1 MSSSADASPPTD
13 RIYVYHHGLRWLH
26 WTMAILIFAAIGLG
40 VVSAYLPAGQ
50 EPRRSVLE
58 LHKSLGFTILILLV
72 LRIGWRLV
80 VGEPSFRRPLDRATR
95 LASRA
100 GHLALYGLMLFMPI
114 SGYLYSGAG
123 GYSLPWFGLFQW
135 PRLVPR
141 DPALSHL
148 GEVLHDRA
156 AWVLGAV
163 LALHLAAVGWHHFVK
178 RDEVLSR
185 MTGRRAGD

>member
-1 MSSSADASPPTD
+1 
-13 RIYVYHHGLRWLH
+13 
-26 WTMAILIFAAIGLG
+26 MAILIFVAIALG
-40 VVSAYLPAGQ
+40 VVAAYLPVGQ
-50 EPRRSVLE
+50 EPRRSLLE

-72 LRIGWRLV
+72 VRIGWRLMV
-80 VGEPSFRRPLDRATR
+80 AEPAFRRPLDRSTR

-100 GHLALYGLMLFMPI
+100 GHLALYALMLFMPL

-141 DPALSHL
+141 DPALSHW

-163 LALHLAAVGWHHFVK
+163 LVLHLAAVAWHVFVK

-185 MTGRRAGD
+185 MTGRTGAG